1 MFGGKRSASISEEV
15 ETVIGKDTQFKGT
28 INSKSS
34 IRIDGQFEGELVTSG
49 NAVIG
54 QTGNV
59 TAQLKASG
67 CTIAGMVRGN
77 IDVTDRLDLLSTAK
91 LYGDIKVGVLIIG
104 EGAIFKGACEMH
116 GGEAAP
122 AAKKKE

>member
-1 MFGGKRSASISEEV
+1 MFGGKRNSGISEEV
-15 ETVIGKDTQFKGT
+15 ETVIGKDTLFKGT
-28 INSKSS
+28 ITSKSS

-54 QTGNV
+54 QTGSV
-59 TAQLKASG
+59 TAQIKASS

-77 IDVTDRLDLLSTAK
+77 VDVTDRLDLLPTAK

-104 EGAIFKGACEMH
+104 EGAVFKGACEMH
-116 GGEAAP
+116 GSEAA
-122 AAKKKE
+122 ATKKKE

>member
-1 MFGGKRSASISEEV
+1 MFGGKRNSGISEEV
-15 ETVIGKDTQFKGT
+15 ETVIGKDTLFKGT
-28 INSKSS
+28 ITSKSS

-54 QTGNV
+54 QTGSV
-59 TAQLKASG
+59 TAQIKASS

-77 IDVTDRLDLLSTAK
+77 VDVTDRLDLLPTAK

-104 EGAIFKGACEMH
+104 EGAVFKGACEMH
-116 GGEAAP
+116 GSEAAVT
-122 AAKKKE
+122 KKKE

>member
-1 MFGGKRSASISEEV
+1 MFGGKRNSGISEEV
-15 ETVIGKDTQFKGT
+15 ETVIGKDTLFKGT
-28 INSKSS
+28 ITSKSS

-54 QTGNV
+54 QTGSV
-59 TAQLKASG
+59 TAQIKASS

-77 IDVTDRLDLLSTAK
+77 VDVTDRLDLLSTAK

-104 EGAIFKGACEMH
+104 EGAVFKGACEMH
-116 GGEAAP
+116 GSEAAVT
-122 AAKKKE
+122 KKKE